1 MSIAV
6 DNACNIGMD
15 APGFTRGRMGAVV
28 TSSVFEPPVER
39 REEMAEGRSPSSLTT
54 SSTSSIGKDSDLSGG
69 GEDGLDENEVQSAY
83 KGALDSM
90 EGLEE
95 VLPIR

>member
-1 MSIAV
+1 
-6 DNACNIGMD
+6 
-15 APGFTRGRMGAVV
+15 
-28 TSSVFEPPVER
+28 VER
-39 REEMAEGRSPSSLTT
+39 RKEMAEECSPSSLTT
-54 SSTSSIGKDSDLSGG
+54 SSKSSIGKDSDLSGG